1 MKRSESCGREL
12 ALWSIYAEDM
22 EGDASSVLVS
32 NDECPVSPESLS
44 FSRHLID
51 GVRDRREEI
60 DGIIRRHLR
69 NWTMDRL
76 RAIDRCILRIAV
88 YEMVYF
94 KKTPP
99 KVIFDEYIEL
109 AKKYG
114 DKDSGTFVNGLL
126 NAVCEEFG

>member
-12 ALWSIYAEDM
+12 ALLSIYAEDM
-22 EGDASSVLVS
+22 EGDASSVLAN
-32 NDECPVSPESLS
+32 NDEWPVLPESLS
-44 FSRHLID
+44 FSRQLID
-51 GVRDRREEI
+51 GVKNNREEI

-69 NWTMDRL
+69 NWTIKRL

-88 YEMVYF
+88 YEMVYL

-99 KVIFDEYIEL
+99 KVVFDEYIEL

-126 NAVCEEFG
+126 NTVYEELG